1 MSIRRLRRLARWK
14 YALRETALI
23 VVGVL
28 IALGVNAW
36 WSQRQD
42 RARERLYINQLSS
55 DAGENERILS
65 SAIAEDSASLAA
77 LVSLSAALHFGA
89 PPTESAMDIFD
100 VALRYSDPRPVLG
113 TLDHLVESGAVEIIR
128 AERLRLTILQYTSL
142 MHADLQEVNRHVDL
156 LLAGMRSW
164 VSRQQ
169 QAGLDCPMFVATS
182 ETENLACEDDFKEAW
197 PALQRDPEYRAAV
210 HAVRVGTWNRLF
222 YLGRML
228 DETRKFR
235 EDVNSSP

>member
-42 RARERLYINQLSS
+42 RARERLYISQLES
-55 DAGENERILS
+55 DARANERILS
-65 SAIAEDSASLAA
+65 AAIGEDSASLAG
-77 LVSLSAALHFGA
+77 LVSLSSALRSGE
-89 PPTESAMDIFD
+89 PPIGSATAIFD

-113 TLDHLVESGAVEIIR
+113 TLDHLVESGAIEIVR
-128 AERLRLTILQYTSL
+128 AARLRLAILQYTSL
-142 MHADLQEVNRHVDL
+142 VHADLDEVSRHVDL
-156 LLAGMRSW
+156 LLAAMRSW

-169 QAGLDCPMFVATS
+169 NAGLDCPMFVATS
-182 ETENLACEDDFKEAW
+182 KAENLACDKDFKKAW
-197 PALQRDPEYRAAV
+197 PVLQRDPEYRAAV

-222 YLGRML
+222 YLRRML
-228 DETRKFR
+228 DETRQFR
-235 EDVNSSP
+235 EKLNRSP